1 MKKLKKLTY
10 FDDPLCK
17 KYIFI
22 YRTWCSTWQWSGPP
36 VEQMEPLWHAMHH
49 HHNLRENSNDVE
61 KHTLSLIDKA
71 RCLNGK
77 NIIKFCKT

>member
-1 MKKLKKLTY
+1 M
-10 FDDPLCK
+10 
-17 KYIFI
+17 
-22 YRTWCSTWQWSGPP
+22 
-36 VEQMEPLWHAMHH
+36 EQMEPLWHAMHH